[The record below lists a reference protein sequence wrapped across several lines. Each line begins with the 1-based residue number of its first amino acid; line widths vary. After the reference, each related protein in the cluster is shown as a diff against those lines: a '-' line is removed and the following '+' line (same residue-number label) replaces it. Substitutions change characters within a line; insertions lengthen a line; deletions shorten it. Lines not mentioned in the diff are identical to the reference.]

1 MQQINVFS
9 ALNLNA
15 TTVVV
20 PLGSDNIIAQAPIF
34 RTGRPTTFPPGPN
47 EGIFPVVYNPLN
59 TPEIDWFLQG
69 NMTCNGDTCTGPGAP
84 ADTTAPS
91 ITGTPVSGGTVTLNP
106 GAWAGSSQVR
116 LLRWIMACDDDGC
129 SAADGAT
136 GASSITGPTSFT
148 VPAGPDG
155 KRLRLSIVAYSTR
168 GITMASSALTA
179 PVDGS
184 ADTSSPTN
192 ARNTGSD
199 FPIQVVGDLALVP
212 DSQRFWNGVPAP
224 AVSHQWQRCSPACT
238 EIPGDTG
245 LAHRVVE
252 ADVGSSLR
260 VVTTPDNG
268 AGSATWTSQLAGA
281 TATTYTP
288 TGDDPGMRLRAVVTA
303 TNSLAPVSGMLPAS
317 LPAATELS
325 APVTPGPINS
335 GPPVISGSGDV
346 GSTLQLDSIGS
357 RTPAPGSTTVAWE
370 RCSPGCT
377 PIGGASGPSY
387 VPTSTRAC
395 RDAQVEVWTR
405 RRSRPRIRPACPR
418 ARRTAS
424 RTPFTYGVAV
434 PPAS

>member
-1 MQQINVFS
+1 VRVAQMQQINVFS

-20 PLGSDNIIAQAPIF
+20 PLGSDNIFAQAPIF

-129 SAADGAT
+129 SAADGLSA
-136 GASSITGPTSFT
+136 ALSITGPTSFT
-148 VPAGPDG
+148 VPA
-155 KRLRLSIVAYSTR
+155 
-168 GITMASSALTA
+168 
-179 PVDGS
+179 
-184 ADTSSPTN
+184 
-192 ARNTGSD
+192 
-199 FPIQVVGDLALVP
+199 
-212 DSQRFWNGVPAP
+212 
-224 AVSHQWQRCSPACT
+224 
-238 EIPGDTG
+238 
-245 LAHRVVE
+245 
-252 ADVGSSLR
+252 
-260 VVTTPDNG
+260 
-268 AGSATWTSQLAGA
+268 
-281 TATTYTP
+281 
-288 TGDDPGMRLRAVVTA
+288 
-303 TNSLAPVSGMLPAS
+303 
-317 LPAATELS
+317 
-325 APVTPGPINS
+325 
-335 GPPVISGSGDV
+335 
-346 GSTLQLDSIGS
+346 
-357 RTPAPGSTTVAWE
+357 
-370 RCSPGCT
+370 
-377 PIGGASGPSY
+377 
-387 VPTSTRAC
+387 TRAC